1 MPEAS
6 LVAQM
11 VENLPAVRE
20 THIRSL
26 GQDDP
31 LEKYTATHSS
41 ILARRIQ
48 WTEEP
53 SELQSMESQES
64 DTTEQ
69 LGTDIVGSPVSVL
82 CLVTPVVSDS
92 LQPRGL

>member
-1 MPEAS
+1 MQNTQE
-6 LVAQM
+6 M
-11 VENLPAVRE
+11 
-20 THIRSL
+20 HIRYL
-26 GQDDP
+26 GGGDP
-31 LEKYTATHSS
+31 LEEEMVPYSS
-41 ILARRIQ
+41 IPVWKIS

>member
-1 MPEAS
+1 M
-6 LVAQM
+6 LGIK
-11 VENLPAVRE
+11 NLPANAGE
-20 THIRSL
+20 TQVQSL
-26 GQDDP
+26 GWEDP
-31 LEKYTATHSS
+31 LEDGLSTHSI
-41 ILARRIQ
+41 ILAWKIS